1 MTNIEKYYII
11 DPNNLSSE
19 SYFASLLQEAY
30 ICGLLSA
37 LDIEKIQM
45 QCFAFLAYQSE
56 RYNGGESSS
65 IKVEVAENIMKS
77 NLYTMGLYL
86 KSLPDADCAANEL
99 KTATFSEMY
108 QKGRGII
115 NVKFQAA
122 QHVYKLTQKNKMN
135 TLNYTYNATLNDDGI
150 GIFFKT
156 YNPNFEAHEIPAAID
171 YQLCNSVTDL
181 AGVEFIQKYLE
192 SLYFENEFCANFAA
206 ADIHRLLYGYDEGYQ
221 DLLINIFEQVL
232 TAALGCLLAQRN
244 VMKLTISADEIHSL
258 QKELSSYDDHAL
270 STMVAKANEKV
281 LEELNV
287 VSPSLRR
294 YIEASLPKITMSI
307 AQALKTK
314 KLDKVFISP
323 VNPDLNS
330 KIEFSSGVKMDDADY
345 RKLIKELLIC
355 RYSADK
361 LSLIN
366 ESVKSF
372 DDLEDVLFDAQ
383 LSEGEITMVFSM
395 LENVE
400 LAALIRR
407 HPFKSDIQA
416 VDLSE
421 AEQAVRLYLK
431 KHIDQLPTD
440 RQKRIF
446 EIMTCLTDEN
456 QAVFK

>member
-1 MTNIEKYYII
+1 MTNIEKHYII
-11 DPNNLSSE
+11 DPNSLSSE

-45 QCFAFLAYQSE
+45 QCLAFLAYKSE

-65 IKVEVAENIMKS
+65 IRVEVAENIMKS
-77 NLYTMGLYL
+77 NLYTIGLYL

-99 KTATFSEMY
+99 KTATISEMY

-122 QHVYKLTQKNKMN
+122 QHVYKLTQKNKMD

-171 YQLCNSVTDL
+171 YQLCNSATDL

-206 ADIHRLLYGYDEGYQ
+206 ADIHHLLFGYDEGYQ

-232 TAALGCLLAQRN
+232 TAALGCSLAQRN
-244 VMKLTISADEIHSL
+244 VMKLAISADEIQSL

-270 STMVAKANEKV
+270 SIMVAKATEKV
-281 LEELNV
+281 LDELNI
-287 VSPSLRR
+287 VSLPLQR
-294 YIEASLPKITMSI
+294 YIEQSLPKITTSI
-307 AQALKTK
+307 AQALKTNN
-314 KLDKVFISP
+314 LDKVFISP
-323 VNPDLNS
+323 VIPNVNS
-330 KIEFSSGVKMDDADY
+330 KIVFSSGVKMDDADY
-345 RKLIKELLIC
+345 RKLINELLIC

-372 DDLEDVLFDAQ
+372 DDLEDILFDAQ
-383 LSEGEITMVFSM
+383 LSEGEITLVFSM

-400 LAALIRR
+400 LAALLGR

-416 VDLSE
+416 VELSE

-431 KHIDQLPTD
+431 KHINQLPTD
-440 RQKRIF
+440 RQEQIF

-456 QAVFK
+456 QAVFE